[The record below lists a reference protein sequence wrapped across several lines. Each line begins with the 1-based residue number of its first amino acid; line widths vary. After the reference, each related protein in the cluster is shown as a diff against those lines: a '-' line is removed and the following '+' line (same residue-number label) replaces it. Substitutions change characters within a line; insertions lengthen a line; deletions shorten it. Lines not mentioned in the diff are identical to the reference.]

1 MGNFGKY
8 LRERR
13 NAKGIT
19 AEYIALHS
27 SLNENILNA
36 LENENHEFFKSS
48 FYFSNFLNN
57 YLEFLEIDRERFYIE
72 FSEELDSLKHN
83 EDKQVLKSMTGLRYS
98 KFRNRKLIIKGII
111 LGIVVAIFFYLLFIN
126 KGLVFSLFEQEEI
139 IIPETGISVSGL
151 PEREADFSPVNL
163 DLHFSDDCWMRVLKG
178 GEIVTE
184 RVFTAGEYIKI
195 SGYELKLI
203 MSNPSVVDISI
214 NKKRTEK
221 YRKVF
226 RTTFIKITPDT
237 IDKAI

>member
-1 MGNFGKY
+1 MGNFGNY

-27 SLNENILNA
+27 TLNENILNA

-98 KFRNRKLIIKGII
+98 KFRNRKLIINGIL
-111 LGIVVAIFFYLLFIN
+111 LGVLMAVLFYLLFIN
-126 KGLVFSLFEQEEI
+126 KVI
-139 IIPETGISVSGL
+139 
-151 PEREADFSPVNL
+151 
-163 DLHFSDDCWMRVLKG
+163 
-178 GEIVTE
+178 
-184 RVFTAGEYIKI
+184 
-195 SGYELKLI
+195 
-203 MSNPSVVDISI
+203 
-214 NKKRTEK
+214 
-221 YRKVF
+221 
-226 RTTFIKITPDT
+226 
-237 IDKAI
+237 